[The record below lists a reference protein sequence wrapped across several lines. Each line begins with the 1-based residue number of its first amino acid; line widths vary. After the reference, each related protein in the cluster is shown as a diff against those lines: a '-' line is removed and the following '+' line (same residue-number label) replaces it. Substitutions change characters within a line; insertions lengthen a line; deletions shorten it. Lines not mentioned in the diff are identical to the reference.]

1 MCSWRSFDR
10 HLIGLLGLLGLL
22 GLMLAGC
29 QAENPP
35 DNPSEDTDTGAVHFR
50 TTLDGQAVHL
60 VLADCE
66 AFLVQ
71 PDGSRTRV
79 LSTDF
84 YPMFSVCQRQEASV
98 SEGYILVQLG
108 RQALGAGGCCATEG
122 TWRSRDGKT
131 WERRQAGDW
140 VRLEKS
146 ATPTAPPDDA
156 AAQRVAIMSGES
168 PGPAIARPAL
178 SCRPSI

>member
-1 MCSWRSFDR
+1 MCSLRSFDR
-10 HLIGLLGLLGLL
+10 HLIVLL

-29 QAENPP
+29 QAETPP
-35 DNPSEDTDTGAVHFR
+35 DNPPEDVDARAVHFR

-60 VLADCE
+60 VLGDCE

-131 WERRQAGDW
+131 WERRQAGRW
-140 VRLEKS
+140 VSLEQPS
-146 ATPTAPPDDA
+146 ALA
-156 AAQRVAIMSGES
+156 AK
-168 PGPAIARPAL
+168 P
-178 SCRPSI
+178 